1 MFGVSSSLNR
11 GVALTIKTK
20 GCQRRRQ
27 PLTTIRRNATTRG
40 RVVAVTAST
49 APNGKAAIVV
59 GAGPAGALTAAHLAA
74 LGWSVDVYERRGASN
89 KVGQSA
95 RTYNVVLNSR
105 GLDALKYGGVKLDDE
120 LIVDL
125 SGTVRHGEK
134 TGSVFSSSAFG
145 GSVAVNRA
153 VLAATIV
160 REAKEKYGDSIR
172 FHFNKSLSSVNFN
185 TQTAVFE
192 RFEGEDVC
200 PYLEDGELL
209 YEEARYDLLV
219 GADGVRSRVRNAIAE
234 ESAEFNVTQV
244 VDGMKYKS
252 IMLPKL
258 AGSPAGFED
267 EWSRAFH
274 TWSRGQCSLL
284 APPNPDGT
292 HTGVIILP
300 AEGEWNWD
308 DISAPQQVD
317 KLFAA
322 KFPDAFSGVM
332 PARDSVKLAKQRA
345 SPGGTTTTVSS
356 MVYRDSVVLIGDAA
370 HSCWPSLGQGANV
383 ALESTHALRVTFE
396 ELKDDLPKALETFNR
411 LRKPQVDACGRLSM
425 SGFGGVSRRTISGLF
440 FARIVIINLIHK
452 LLPTVFDR
460 PAIFEVSNSMYSY
473 DEVEKMMRQEN
484 LLATT
489 VVFGTICAVWY
500 FVMRNFPGAV
510 RAVGALFKSV
520 GTAMMGAA

>member
-1 MFGVSSSLNR
+1 MFFLGVSSSLNC
-11 GVALTIKTK
+11 GVTPSTKTTTRVVR
-20 GCQRRRQ
+20 QRAWR
-27 PLTTIRRNATTRG
+27 PLTSRRSATRG
-40 RVVAVTAST
+40 RVVAFRASAT
-49 APNGKAAIVV
+49 SAVAKSNDKSAIVV

-74 LGWSVDVYERRGASN
+74 LGWSVDVYERRCESN

-105 GLDALKYGGVKLDDE
+105 GLDALAYGGVKLDDG
-120 LIVDL
+120 LVVHL
-125 SGTVRHGEK
+125 SGSVRHREK
-134 TGSVFSSSAFG
+134 TGPVFSSSAFG
-145 GSVAVNRA
+145 GSIAVDRG

-172 FHFNKSLSSVNFN
+172 FHFNKSLYGVNFN

-192 RFEGEDVC
+192 RFEV
-200 PYLEDGELL
+200 EDGESL

-244 VDGMKYKS
+244 VDGMKYKT

-258 AGSPAGFED
+258 ADSH

-292 HTGVIILP
+292 HTGVVILP
-300 AEGEWNWD
+300 AVGEWNWD
-308 DISAPQQVD
+308 DISTPQQVD
-317 KLFAA
+317 ELFAA
-322 KFPDAFSGVM
+322 KFADAFSGVV

-356 MVYRDSVVLIGDAA
+356 MVYKDSVVLIGDAA

-396 ELKDDLPKALETFNR
+396 EIKDDLPKALEAFNR

-452 LLPTVFDR
+452 LLPTVSNR
-460 PAIFEVSNSMYSY
+460 PAIFEVSNSLYSY
-473 DEVEKMMRQEN
+473 DDVERMMRREN
-484 LLATT
+484 LLVTM
-489 VVFGTICAVWY
+489 VVFGVICAAWY
-500 FVMRNFPGAV
+500 CVMKNFPGV
-510 RAVGALFKSV
+510 WRAVGSPFK
-520 GTAMMGAA
+520 

>member
-1 MFGVSSSLNR
+1 MAKS
-11 GVALTIKTK
+11 
-20 GCQRRRQ
+20 
-27 PLTTIRRNATTRG
+27 
-40 RVVAVTAST
+40 
-49 APNGKAAIVV
+49 NGKSAIVV

-74 LGWSVDVYERRGASN
+74 LGWSVDVYERRCESN

-105 GLDALKYGGVKLDDE
+105 GLDALAYGGVKLDDG
-120 LIVDL
+120 LVVHL
-125 SGTVRHGEK
+125 SGSVRHREK
-134 TGSVFSSSAFG
+134 TGPVFSSSAFG
-145 GSVAVNRA
+145 GSIAVDRG

-172 FHFNKSLSSVNFN
+172 FHFNKSLYGVNFN

-192 RFEGEDVC
+192 RFEV
-200 PYLEDGELL
+200 EDGESL

-244 VDGMKYKS
+244 VDGMKYKT

-258 AGSPAGFED
+258 ADPHVEY

-284 APPNPDGT
+284 APPHPDGT
-292 HTGVIILP
+292 HTGVVILP
-300 AEGEWNWD
+300 AVGEWNWD
-308 DISAPQQVD
+308 DISTPQQVD

-322 KFPDAFSGVM
+322 KFADAFSGVV

-345 SPGGTTTTVSS
+345 SSGGTTTTVSS
-356 MVYRDSVVLIGDAA
+356 MVYKDSVVLIGDAA

-396 ELKDDLPKALETFNR
+396 EIKDDLPKALETFNR

-452 LLPTVFDR
+452 LLPTVFNR
-460 PAIFEVSNSMYSY
+460 PAIFEVSNSLYSY
-473 DEVEKMMRQEN
+473 DDIERMMRREN
-484 LLATT
+484 LLVTT
-489 VVFGTICAVWY
+489 VVFGVICAAWY
-500 FVMRNFPGAV
+500 CVMKNFPGV
-510 RAVGALFKSV
+510 WRTVGSLFK
-520 GTAMMGAA
+520 